1 MENTLSA
8 SGRESQEPV
17 LRTGRGQG
25 RGPFGPFRI
34 FGTIE
39 SESGPNRHDQA
50 FAGAVIR
57 FLRFLLI
64 INILLRIAINPTR
77 PLTRSH
83 AEAGSGMADLSPPS
97 KSR

>member
-25 RGPFGPFRI
+25 RGPFGPFRV

-57 FLRFLLI
+57 FLRFLVI
-64 INILLRIAINPTR
+64 INSRAAPYVAR
-77 PLTRSH
+77 
-83 AEAGSGMADLSPPS
+83 AGRTPE
-97 KSR
+97 R